1 MKTNASARRPSHG
14 EPMIRRPMI
23 LAALALGLGAASL
36 HRTPVAHADAAS
48 DPVGA
53 QPAAPQMGQVKATA
67 VDALKEAVGMKPG
80 EAAPAGAPAAAAVV
94 PGTPSDPATRAAAL
108 RRKALKD
115 LDFIDSDETNRDP
128 FKSFFRAFVE
138 KGPSRL
144 RQVPALFEKFAL
156 EELGLIAIVSGDAQ
170 PRAMFRDPSGLG
182 QTVKRGDYISKVGA
196 RITKILS
203 DRVILEMN
211 EPTANGEPRATEKA
225 VLVHPEEEAQK

>member
-1 MKTNASARRPSHG
+1 MKTNAAL
-14 EPMIRRPMI
+14 RRPMI
-23 LAALALGLGAASL
+23 LAALGLALGAVSL
-36 HRTPVAHADAAS
+36 HSAPAARADAAS
-48 DPVGA
+48 DPVSA
-53 QPAAPQMGQVKATA
+53 QPAAPQMGQVKTTVAEA
-67 VDALKEAVGMKPG
+67 MKEAVGMKPG
-80 EAAPAGAPAAAAVV
+80 EAAPPAAAVAV
-94 PGTPSDPATRAAAL
+94 PGTPSDPATRASAL

-115 LDFIDSDETNRDP
+115 VDFIDSDETNRDP

>member
-1 MKTNASARRPSHG
+1 MVVALFLTAAGLQGAGAPVVSQAR
-14 EPMIRRPMI
+14 
-23 LAALALGLGAASL
+23 
-36 HRTPVAHADAAS
+36 ADAAS
-48 DPVGA
+48 DPVSA
-53 QPAAPQMGQVKATA
+53 QPAAPQMGQVKATVA
-67 VDALKEAVGMKPG
+67 EAMKEAVGGIKVG
-80 EAAPAGAPAAAAVV
+80 AGAPAATGSAPAA
-94 PGTPSDPATRAAAL
+94 GIPSDPASRAVAL

-115 LDFIDSDETNRDP
+115 IDFIDSDETNRDP
-128 FKSFFRAFVE
+128 FKSFFRSFVE

-156 EELGLIAIVSGDAQ
+156 EELALIAIVSGDAQ
-170 PRAMFRDPSGLG
+170 PRAMFRDPGGLG